1 MPLCYYKGK
10 SDFFKYLLW
19 NFMDSNDG
27 IKLLMQVLIG
37 ILVILFIFAM
47 YLKHKPREVIEGN
60 EAQIEFV
67 N

>member
-1 MPLCYYKGK
+1 
-10 SDFFKYLLW
+10 
-19 NFMDSNDG
+19 MDSNDG

-37 ILVILFIFAM
+37 ILAILLIFAM
-47 YLKHKPREVIEGN
+47 YLKHKPREIIEGN